1 MLRCTTERRKA
12 HRTKEQSMALW
23 LILIIV
29 GVIMLVIGVA
39 VEAAQILIWIGIII
53 LVASI
58 IMSLVTRGRG
68 RV

>member
-1 MLRCTTERRKA
+1 MLDATERLQA

>member
-1 MLRCTTERRKA
+1 
-12 HRTKEQSMALW
+12 MALW